1 MTKDTRSYD
10 SQEPPT
16 DYPRYLL
23 LTKNGHRY
31 VFCYRRGQERDL
43 YFRLIDCA
51 RDPHTAL
58 SWSEVF
64 LAMRYVAPFAAS
76 LRPKP

>member
-1 MTKDTRSYD
+1 MTQDTRSYD

-16 DYPRYLL
+16 ENARCLL

-43 YFRLIDCA
+43 YFTLIDCA
-51 RDPHTAL
+51 RDPRTAL

-64 LAMRYVAPFAAS
+64 LAMRHVAPFAAS